1 MKIYRKRWH
10 EPEGTASSGRIN
22 SQRKLQRLRQEKK
35 KVWYHLRQPEPKT
48 EAPKKG
54 CFLEE
59 VFSIMKYCI

>member
-35 KVWYHLRQPEPKT
+35 KCGITYDNQNLKQRHQR
-48 EAPKKG
+48 KG
-54 CFLEE
+54 
-59 VFSIMKYCI
+59 VF